1 MQRAVSVQ
9 GGEVADY
16 PRWLLDLTNTRLG
29 QLVTQKYEAIGAG
42 SGLRLRMGTTFWDG
56 PAGTTLQ
63 ESRNNVALLAYREL
77 MCLPPSAMRAMLGV
91 KAPEEIHEIQAIR
104 AAMNKLRSRMFRRFT
119 GVPRQIVLDRW
130 SFVLQNVESMEH
142 MLRIFEITASNP

>member
-1 MQRAVSVQ
+1 MQRAVSLPTD
-9 GGEVADY
+9 EAADY

-42 SGLRLRMGTTFWDG
+42 SGLRLRIGATFWDG
-56 PAGTTLQ
+56 PAGKTLE

-77 MCLPPSAMRAMLGV
+77 TCLPASALRARLGI
-91 KAPEEIHEIQAIR
+91 KAPDEIQEILDIR
-104 AAMNKLRSRMFRRFT
+104 AAMNRLRSRIFRRFT
-119 GVPRQIVLDRW
+119 GVPRQAVLDRW

-142 MLRIFEITASNP
+142 MLRIFEIC